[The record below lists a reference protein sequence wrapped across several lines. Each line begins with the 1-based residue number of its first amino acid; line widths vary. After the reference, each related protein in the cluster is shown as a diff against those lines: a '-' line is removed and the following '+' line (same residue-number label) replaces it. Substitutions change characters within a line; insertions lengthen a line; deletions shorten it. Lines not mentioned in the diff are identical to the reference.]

1 MCIRDRGFSACPT
14 VACSI
19 STIFSAVKTSLTGG
33 TDRGLY
39 ISSICS
45 AFCSITK
52 LESCTAS
59 LRPSYNFARHSFVL
73 VTTLFSA
80 GSKNERLLST
90 VGLIDSKI
98 RNYKKTLFIN
108 FESVLRQ
115 ILVYYQCKCQEFRLF
130 YIKGKTVDSWH
141 FREVGYQVRYFG
153 YAPVRKIYNATTF
166 LELRCFPNQLRDL
179 LGLHDCFVCRNGPYA
194 LLRCAGWVCK
204 SISVCRFNPKK

>member
-1 MCIRDRGFSACPT
+1 MLTNQTGHKFLSTDSICSSFSQTFHFCLNFIKMEAVILPLRSACHKGFSACPT

-19 STIFSAVKTSLTGG
+19 STIFSAVKTSLTEG

-52 LESCTAS
+52 LESGTAS

-98 RNYKKTLFIN
+98 RNYKKTLLIN

-115 ILVYYQCKCQEFRLF
+115 ILLYYQCKCQEFRLF
-130 YIKGKTVDSWH
+130 YIKGKTVDS
-141 FREVGYQVRYFG
+141 
-153 YAPVRKIYNATTF
+153 
-166 LELRCFPNQLRDL
+166 
-179 LGLHDCFVCRNGPYA
+179 
-194 LLRCAGWVCK
+194 
-204 SISVCRFNPKK
+204 